1 MTQNTTQNRRLVL
14 ASRPQGAPV
23 AENFRL
29 EEQPVAEP
37 ADGQVLLRTIWL
49 SLDPYMRG
57 RMSDAPSYS
66 PPVEIGAVMV
76 GGTVSQVVKS
86 RHSEYHEGEWVLSY
100 SGWQEYELSD
110 GTGLVK
116 LGDDL
121 EHPSWALGILGMP
134 GFTAYMGLLDIGQPK
149 EGETLVVAAATG
161 PVGATV
167 GQIGKIKG
175 CRVVGVAGGAEKCR
189 YAEEVLGFDSCL
201 DHHADDFAGQ
211 LARACPKGID
221 VYYENVGGKVF
232 DAVLP
237 LLNTSARVP
246 ICGLVSG
253 YNATGLPDG
262 PDRLPLLMGTL
273 LKKRIRMQGFII
285 AQDYGD
291 RNGEFQEEMGRWLKE
306 GKIHYREQVTD
317 GLENAPQAL
326 IGLLEGK
333 NFGKV
338 VIRVAQDNG

>member
-1 MTQNTTQNRRLVL
+1 MNQSTTQNRRWVL
-14 ASRPQGAPV
+14 ASRPHGAPV

-29 EEQPVAEP
+29 EEQPIPTPAE
-37 ADGQVLLRTIWL
+37 GQVLLRTVWL

-57 RMSDAPSYS
+57 RMSDAPFYS

-76 GGTVSQVVKS
+76 GGTVSRVETS
-86 RHSEYHEGEWVLSY
+86 RHPDYKEGEWVLGY

-110 GTGLVK
+110 GQGLVK
-116 LGDDL
+116 LG
-121 EHPSWALGILGMP
+121 ENPSHPSWALGVLGMP
-134 GFTAYMGLLDIGQPK
+134 GFTAYMGLLDIGQPQA
-149 EGETLVVAAATG
+149 GETLVVAAATG

-175 CRVVGVAGGAEKCR
+175 CRVIGVAGGEEKCR
-189 YAEEVLGFDSCL
+189 HAVDVLGFDACL
-201 DHHADDFAGQ
+201 DHHVDDFAEQ
-211 LARACPKGID
+211 LAKACPQGID

-246 ICGLVSG
+246 VCGLVSG
-253 YNATGLPDG
+253 YNATNLPEG
-262 PDRLPLLMGTL
+262 PDRLPLLMGTV

-285 AQDYGD
+285 AQDYGH
-291 RNGEFQEEMGRWLKE
+291 RIVEFQQEMGRWVKE
-306 GKIHYREQVTD
+306 GKIHYREQVTE
-317 GLENAPQAL
+317 GLNAAPEAL

-338 VIRVAQDNG
+338 VIRVAAD

>member
-1 MTQNTTQNRRLVL
+1 MSQSTTQNRRWVL
-14 ASRPQGAPV
+14 ASRPHGAPV
-23 AENFRL
+23 ADNFRL
-29 EEQPVAEP
+29 EEQPIPTPAE
-37 ADGQVLLRTIWL
+37 GQVLLRTVWL

-76 GGTVSQVVKS
+76 GGTVSRVETS
-86 RHSEYHEGEWVLSY
+86 RHPDYKEGEWVLGY
-100 SGWQEYELSD
+100 SGWQDYELSD
-110 GTGLVK
+110 GKGLVK
-116 LGDDL
+116 LG
-121 EHPSWALGILGMP
+121 ENPSRPSWSLGVLGMP
-134 GFTAYMGLLDIGQPK
+134 GFTAYMGLLDIGHPQA
-149 EGETLVVAAATG
+149 GETLVVAAATG

-175 CRVVGVAGGAEKCR
+175 CRVIGVAGGEEKCR
-189 YAEEVLGFDSCL
+189 HAVEVLGFDACL
-201 DHHADDFAGQ
+201 DHRADDFAEQ
-211 LARACPKGID
+211 LAKACPQGID

-246 ICGLVSG
+246 VCGLVSG
-253 YNATGLPDG
+253 YNATNLPEG
-262 PDRLPLLMGTL
+262 PDRLPLLMGTI

-285 AQDYGD
+285 AQDYGHRID
-291 RNGEFQEEMGRWLKE
+291 EFQQEMGHWVQE
-306 GKIHYREQVTD
+306 GKIHYREQVTE
-317 GLENAPQAL
+317 GLEAAPDAL

-338 VIRVAQDNG
+338 VIRVAAD